1 MQTNTI
7 EPSWGL
13 YYATESQLDA
23 AGQKTWITRKSNVG
37 VLTLS
42 LG

>member
-1 MQTNTI
+1 MQSHTI
-7 EPSWGL
+7 EPSCGL
-13 YYATESQLDA
+13 YYATECQLQA
-23 AGQKTWITRKSNVG
+23 AGQKMWITRKSNVG